1 MEALTTTAI
10 FPAGS
15 SFAVSSFRRAAN
27 LLQHEG
33 IVKLGYATKQS
44 IIQAGRRIA
53 GQFEFKAV
61 ENLMLEPGR

>member
-33 IVKLGYATKQS
+33 IVNQATQQNNRS
-44 IIQAGRRIA
+44 FRLAGELPA
-53 GQFEFKAV
+53 SL
-61 ENLMLEPGR
+61 NLRQLKI

>member
-33 IVKLGYATKQS
+33 IVNQATQ
-44 IIQAGRRIA
+44 QNNRLFRLAGELPA
-53 GQFEFKAV
+53 SL
-61 ENLMLEPGR
+61 NLRQLKI